1 MAPQCPQEK
10 GLFPSMPQGAS
21 ISYLVPLP
29 LSILPSNSSLLC
41 FCSPMS
47 LSHVLPAIPSAR
59 LLCFSSNSNCLS
71 GVSWNASSSRE
82 PSWTPLLMLS
92 WGFHRLSTKHT
103 AGTQSK
109 LITWMNCHQT
119 APQLSCLLSSVPW
132 SKPASA
138 CKAFPALSFLPG
150 LSTPALPWSLAQN
163 STFLCFCWIFHSR
176 WVATAD
182 TVSTPK
188 LIVRR
193 ELWFPH
199 PKGTYSH
206 RLSGHVCVC
215 AIRWGFLLQP
225 APPPPLLPHCGDFW
239 LLTPRAAKKCPQG
252 LSFTLLWS
260 N

>member
-1 MAPQCPQEK
+1 
-10 GLFPSMPQGAS
+10 
-21 ISYLVPLP
+21 
-29 LSILPSNSSLLC
+29 
-41 FCSPMS
+41 
-47 LSHVLPAIPSAR
+47 
-59 LLCFSSNSNCLS
+59 
-71 GVSWNASSSRE
+71 
-82 PSWTPLLMLS
+82 MLS

-119 APQLSCLLSSVPW
+119 APQLRSLLSSVPW

-150 LSTPALPWSLAQN
+150 LSTPAFPWSLVQN

-188 LIVRR
+188 LIVWR
-193 ELWFPH
+193 ELWFPD
-199 PKGTYSH
+199 PKGIYSH

-215 AIRWGFLLQP
+215 HQMRL
-225 APPPPLLPHCGDFW
+225 PPPACPSSTPAATLGISDFW
-239 LLTPRAAKKCPQG
+239 PPELQTSVHRACPSLYFGAINYPNQG
-252 LSFTLLWS
+252 GGH
-260 N
+260 